1 MTQPLLVALQV
12 VVALD
17 LSLRMWFWHRG
28 MPLPAHWWTVGADL
42 LTLTGLW
49 LMVSL
54 LRAQGVL

>member
-1 MTQPLLVALQV
+1 MTANLLLALQV

-42 LTLTGLW
+42 ATLTGLW
-49 LMVSL
+49 LIAYV
-54 LRAQGVL
+54 LRLGGA